1 MEMKFK
7 NKETGRILNNIEQM
21 YEDFRASNC
30 YVLNHEFKISS
41 CAECPISS
49 LNNSKNLPCFPFAK
63 KYFQEFAEIAGYEV
77 LYEEVETVSEP
88 ITRKSILEN
97 AIKCVCGDRDEQYGS
112 PEDNFAKIAQYWSVY
127 LGEEI
132 NAVDVACMMSLFKIA
147 RIQTGTCTFDSFV
160 DLAGYAACGGEIALK
175 EE

>member
-1 MEMKFK
+1 MKIR
-7 NKETGRILNNIEQM
+7 NKQTG
-21 YEDFRASNC
+21 
-30 YVLNHEFKISS
+30 
-41 CAECPISS
+41 
-49 LNNSKNLPCFPFAK
+49 
-63 KYFQEFAEIAGYEV
+63 EV
-77 LYEEVETVSEP
+77 LSIEKFEELTIFEVVHDVVEKVSVEP

-160 DLAGYAACGGEIALK
+160 DLAGYATCGGEIALK